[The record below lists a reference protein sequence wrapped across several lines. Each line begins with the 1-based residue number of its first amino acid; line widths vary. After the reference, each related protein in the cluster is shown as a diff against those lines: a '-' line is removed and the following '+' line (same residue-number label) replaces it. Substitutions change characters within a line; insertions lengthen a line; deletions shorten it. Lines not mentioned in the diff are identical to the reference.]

1 MYEFLIGKK
10 TVKET
15 TETEQKRCTKLG
27 WNQQKNTKK
36 KKKKLDPFI
45 SRQLTTNRPKNIKK
59 TFN

>member
-36 KKKKLDPFI
+36 KKKKTGPVYLPPANNK
-45 SRQLTTNRPKNIKK
+45 SSKKHQKN
-59 TFN
+59 F